1 MRTVVARKCVSPS
14 ILGDQGLQPARFGMA
29 VLVVALAL
37 AMERTHDHNARFLG
51 PMPTNLVSMGTGLAP
66 VFFQGG
72 QCTGKD
78 NAACPVDEAGHS
90 TSLSEVC
97 NSNSSTGFYGTRC
110 AGDAA
115 CEEVCELHN
124 HAPYLWDTDPA
135 NGDQPHPKLRF
146 KIAATCS
153 ALTEEDEGA
162 MKRYFANRIG
172 RGPRLRYPDLGRPG
186 HLKSGAEH
194 NPNDRTTHAWD
205 YDTGVTGGGGRSIR
219 LYAYDLEKDA
229 DVLTSGTC
237 GDLLDRA
244 KCDSLAAHTYGQP
257 AGAKST
263 VCSGANC
270 APQGCYLYTTGEVW
284 YNSDKSG
291 PCTTDRKCLCG
302 RHAES
307 MLLSL
312 SPAPPPPLATTTSY
326 TGCNDWNGQ
335 QIRYLDR
342 HNPQCTYPAAMQKWY
357 GARHGCGG
365 NGGEIQYVCTT
376 PVYYGSESTHSTGCN
391 ENGYLR
397 YLDRQDFDCGTDK
410 VLMRWHFGA
419 PLQAQNKRPPRPLL
433 PPCVTSVH
441 APNARQPTAVA
452 RLGWTTRAWRPP
464 S

>member
-1 MRTVVARKCVSPS
+1 
-14 ILGDQGLQPARFGMA
+14 MA

-115 CEEVCELHN
+115 CEEVCESHN
-124 HAPYLWDTDPA
+124 HAPYVWDTDPA

-194 NPNDRTTHAWD
+194 NPYDRTTHAWD
-205 YDTGVTGGGGRSIR
+205 YDTGVTGGLRPSVR
-219 LYAYDLEKDA
+219 LNAYDLEKDVDA
-229 DVLTSGTC
+229 ELLQSLLT
-237 GDLLDRA
+237 
-244 KCDSLAAHTYGQP
+244 
-257 AGAKST
+257 
-263 VCSGANC
+263 
-270 APQGCYLYTTGEVW
+270 
-284 YNSDKSG
+284 
-291 PCTTDRKCLCG
+291 
-302 RHAES
+302 
-307 MLLSL
+307 
-312 SPAPPPPLATTTSY
+312 APPAPPLATTTSY

-452 RLGWTTRAWRPP
+452 HLGWTTRAWRPP